1 MSKIYAEC
9 TVEAKV
15 PETKV
20 PRTFAAQFSAEKEQT
35 RKTISRLGGQA
46 ITWLGSDWVSVSS
59 KNSRTSLH
67 TWAIECDEV
76 ALTAL
81 TLTCHRVTLLTKYT

>member
-1 MSKIYAEC
+1 
-9 TVEAKV
+9 V
-15 PETKV
+15 PETEV
-20 PRTFAAQFSAEKEQT
+20 PRTFAAQFSAEQEQT

-67 TWAIECDEV
+67 KWAIECDEV

-81 TLTCHRVTLLTKYT
+81 TLTCHSVTLLAK

>member
-1 MSKIYAEC
+1 MNRIYAEC

-20 PRTFAAQFSAEKEQT
+20 PRTFAAQFSAEQEQS

-46 ITWLGSDWVSVSS
+46 ITWLGSDWVSG
-59 KNSRTSLH
+59 KNGRTSLH
-67 TWAIECDEV
+67 KWAIECDEV

-81 TLTCHRVTLLTKYT
+81 TLTCHSVTLLAKYT